1 MDGDCDLLDESKPE
15 KPYEVEKEGEECK
28 AMMVQ
33 RLICKELEE
42 TATSQLFRT
51 FCLTSFLE
59 FRLKLV
65 VHG

>member
-33 RLICKELEE
+33 RLICKELE
-42 TATSQLFRT
+42 ARGVQ
-51 FCLTSFLE
+51 
-59 FRLKLV
+59 
-65 VHG
+65 